1 MLFILFMINSKKSSS
16 KSKKKT
22 IRRKKN
28 TKKIFIPAGSVII
41 MCATVVA
48 ICTALL
54 VFSTFVEPD
63 ESAVK
68 EKTPSQ
74 ASAKPAKDKN
84 SAENSGS
91 FSKENHQN
99 KELKK
104 SEIKAEKKAEN
115 VQKEVK
121 TEQKNL
127 QTTQKSYSSDEE
139 NKKIE
144 PPLKS
149 SSEKSVE
156 KTKVPSDIPEIPVAK
171 NNARLAIIFDD
182 GGQSVSQLEKCIS
195 LPFPVTVAVLPKLQY
210 SKKCAQMVRS
220 SGNEL
225 ILHQPMQALNLNVN
239 PGEGAIKPEMSL
251 SEISSLLQE
260 NIKEIGPV
268 KGLNNHEGSLI
279 SEDEARIGEVLKT
292 ASDLGIYFLDSRTTS
307 QSRVPQAAMSMGYSY
322 YQRNIFLDNTK
333 NRSDI
338 IAEILKGLAI
348 ANKNGAAI
356 MIGHVWS
363 ADVLPKVLSDMYPIL
378 VQKGYKFVAVSN
390 SGALITP

>member
-1 MLFILFMINSKKSSS
+1 M
-16 KSKKKT
+16 
-22 IRRKKN
+22 
-28 TKKIFIPAGSVII
+28 
-41 MCATVVA
+41 
-48 ICTALL
+48 
-54 VFSTFVEPD
+54 
-63 ESAVK
+63 
-68 EKTPSQ
+68 
-74 ASAKPAKDKN
+74 
-84 SAENSGS
+84 
-91 FSKENHQN
+91 
-99 KELKK
+99 
-104 SEIKAEKKAEN
+104 
-115 VQKEVK
+115 
-121 TEQKNL
+121 
-127 QTTQKSYSSDEE
+127 
-139 NKKIE
+139 
-144 PPLKS
+144 
-149 SSEKSVE
+149 
-156 KTKVPSDIPEIPVAK
+156 
-171 NNARLAIIFDD
+171 
-182 GGQSVSQLEKCIS
+182 
-195 LPFPVTVAVLPKLQY
+195 
-210 SKKCAQMVRS
+210 
-220 SGNEL
+220 
-225 ILHQPMQALNLNVN
+225 
-239 PGEGAIKPEMSL
+239 
-251 SEISSLLQE
+251 LQE